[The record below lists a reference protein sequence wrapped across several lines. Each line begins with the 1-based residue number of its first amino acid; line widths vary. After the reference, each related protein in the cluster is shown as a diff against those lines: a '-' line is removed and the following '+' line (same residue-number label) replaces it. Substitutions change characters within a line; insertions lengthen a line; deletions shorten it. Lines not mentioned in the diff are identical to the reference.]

1 MLSPVPRAF
10 AAWSSG
16 FPVGSEPW
24 TAARFGVYEDFSRRD
39 SLLRACGSLVFGV
52 VFVKG
57 GR

>member
-24 TAARFGVYEDFSRRD
+24 TAARFGVYEDFTDVIPSFGKDTQRD
-39 SLLRACGSLVFGV
+39 FLYSFQP
-52 VFVKG
+52 F
-57 GR
+57 